1 MCTAVNRR
9 HFSTLLRDR
18 PSVTCG
24 SILQP
29 GAHLPPH
36 RLTVKRHCCVLH
48 QGCARPGILLRAGQ
62 RKNLAGWARVNVC
75 MAGRKSAKAKVRNI
89 ITSWTQGQMISF
101 FFPPL
106 RWNWGFNSLSWNP
119 QSALLRYAAQVL
131 SISVGRGEHQ
141 SLLCIALQHWGSA
154 AREAVKMPVK
164 ANWENPEAS
173 VSIGH
178 CWSGVP
184 ACKSRALDCTGCK
197 SRC

>member
-1 MCTAVNRR
+1 MCTAVNIFQ
-9 HFSTLLRDR
+9 HCCETDR
-18 PSVTCG
+18 PSLAAQSFNQTHTFPLIGWPSRGTAVFCTRDVQDRAFYCG
-24 SILQP
+24 RGKGKISR
-29 GAHLPPH
+29 GG
-36 RLTVKRHCCVLH
+36 R
-48 QGCARPGILLRAGQ
+48 
-62 RKNLAGWARVNVC
+62 GWT
-75 MAGRKSAKAKVRNI
+75 SAWWGEKVRTSAKVRNI

-119 QSALLRYAAQVL
+119 QPALLRYAAQVL